1 MAKDFAFDL
10 SDIVSRIDEITPW
23 PDVNLPAIKFA
34 KPFFLILAA
43 S

>member
-10 SDIVSRIDEITPW
+10 SDIVSRRDEITPW
-23 PDVNLPAIKFA
+23 PEVSLSDIKFA